1 MNEGLEIAKPPG
13 HSALLPLLSWGLLA
27 GALIAAFAQNFAEM
41 WIRWFPAWRHTSQ
54 GLYDRIT
61 GGESYYT
68 HGPLIPFVS
77 LLISVL
83 IVRHLRIRVR
93 PRPVWGGILLLL
105 ALLLHLMACLAR
117 VNFASGFAFIATLM
131 GLILMV
137 WGAEALRRLWFPIA
151 LLLFMVPLPEVT
163 VSNAS
168 FHLKMLAAAWGVW
181 VANIVGIAA
190 EQVGNR
196 VLLTGDKELVIA
208 NVCNGLRTLISLVAF
223 GALYTYV
230 CRLQGLW
237 RAGLFVASFAV
248 AIISNALRI
257 GSLIIVADIW
267 DVKTATGWY
276 HDTSGILVFL
286 VAALFMF
293 GIERFVLWARRAV
306 GRPATVSPLFGDLR
320 RGREDD
326 RQTAQFFQAMGGR
339 RGWIA
344 ATLVLASAAGAI
356 WLNRSI
362 PPFWNEQL
370 AKAALPA
377 SLEVAGK
384 LMRSYDIPIDQQT
397 KDVLETGDC
406 LNRVYVAPGSPEIT
420 LCIIFSKD
428 NRKGTHPPEV
438 CLIGGGAEIIA
449 ANDLKV
455 KSADG
460 RWEVPCHELLIQ
472 SGSRQY
478 YYLYT
483 YKCGDKYTNSF
494 WKQQFTIFL
503 NGLLNRDSSG
513 ALIRVSTNVVT
524 TVEEARSRSMQF
536 LGTAIPHLDRKLR

>member
-1 MNEGLEIAKPPG
+1 MNEVVKVAKPPG
-13 HSALLPLLSWGLLA
+13 PSALRSLLPWGLLA
-27 GALIAAFAQNFAEM
+27 GALVAAFAQNFAEM
-41 WIRWFPAWRHTSQ
+41 WIRWFPAWRHAGQ

-77 LLISVL
+77 LMIAVL

-93 PRPVWGGILLLL
+93 PRPVVGGIVLVL

-117 VNFASGFAFIATLM
+117 VNFVSGFAFIATLM
-131 GLILMV
+131 GLILMI
-137 WGAEALRRLWFPIA
+137 WGADALRRLWFPMA

-163 VSNAS
+163 IASAS
-168 FHLKMLAAAWGVW
+168 FHLKMLAAKWGVW
-181 VANIVGIAA
+181 LASQIGIAV

-196 VLLTGDKELVIA
+196 VLLEGDKTLVIA

-237 RAGLFVASFAV
+237 RLGLFVASFAV

-257 GSLIIVADIW
+257 ASLIIVADIW
-267 DVKTATGWY
+267 TVKIATGWY

-293 GIERFVLWARRAV
+293 GIERFVLWGRRAV
-306 GRPATVSPLFGDLR
+306 GRPATVVPLFSDLR

-326 RQTAQFFQAMGGR
+326 QQAAQLAQAMSGR
-339 RGWIA
+339 RGWVAVI
-344 ATLVLASAAGAI
+344 LVLASAAGAV

-362 PPFWNEQL
+362 PPFWNEQR
-370 AKAALPA
+370 ARAALPT

-384 LMRSYDIPIDQQT
+384 LMRSYDLPLDQQT
-397 KDVLETGDC
+397 KDILETGDC
-406 LNRVYVAPGSPEIT
+406 LNRVYLAPGSPEIA
-420 LCIIFSKD
+420 LCIIFSRD
-428 NRKGTHPPEV
+428 NRKGTHPPDL
-438 CLIGGGAEIIA
+438 CLSGSGDGIIA
-449 ANDLKV
+449 KTDVTVNDV
-455 KSADG
+455 AG
-460 RWEVPCHELLIQ
+460 RPGVPCKELLVQ
-472 SGSRQY
+472 NGYKQQ

-483 YKCGDKYTNSF
+483 YKCGGQYTNSF
-494 WKQQFTIFL
+494 WGQQLAIFG

-524 TVEEARSRSMQF
+524 TVEEARSRSMQ
-536 LGTAIPHLDRKLR
+536 LMATAIPHLDRKLR

>member
-1 MNEGLEIAKPPG
+1 MNEGVEIAKPPG
-13 HSALLPLLSWGLLA
+13 HSALLPLLPWGLLA
-27 GALIAAFAQNFAEM
+27 GSLIAAFAQNFAEM

-54 GLYDRIT
+54 SLYDRIT

-77 LLISVL
+77 LLISVHIL
-83 IVRHLRIRVR
+83 RHLRIRVR
-93 PRPVWGGILLLL
+93 PRPVGGGILLLL

-117 VNFASGFAFIATLM
+117 VNFASSFAFIATLM

-168 FHLKMLAAAWGVW
+168 FDLKMLAAAWGVW
-181 VANIVGIAA
+181 VANLIGIAA

-230 CRLQGLW
+230 CQLQGLW

-276 HDTSGILVFL
+276 HDISGILIFV
-286 VAALFMF
+286 VAVLFMF
-293 GIERFVLWARRAV
+293 GIERFVLWARSAV
-306 GRPATVSPLFGDLR
+306 GRPATVSPLVSDLR

-326 RQTAQFFQAMGGR
+326 QQTAQFFQAMGGR
-339 RGWIA
+339 RGWVA

-362 PPFWNEQL
+362 PQFWNEKT

-384 LMRSYDIPIDQQT
+384 VMHSYDIPIDQQT
-397 KDVLETGDC
+397 KDILETGDC

-420 LCIIFSKD
+420 LCIIFSRD
-428 NRKGTHPPEV
+428 NRKGTHPPDL
-438 CLIGGGAEIIA
+438 CLSGSGDGIVA
-449 ANDLKV
+449 K
-455 KSADG
+455 ADVTVSDVTG
-460 RWEVPCHELLIQ
+460 RPSVLCRELLVQ
-472 SGSRQY
+472 SGPRQH

-524 TVEEARSRSMQF
+524 TVEEARSRSMQ
-536 LGTAIPHLDRKLR
+536 LLATAIPHLDRNLR